1 MKKQKHEKHGIR
13 KKKKTC
19 HNTDSPQQ
27 FHWVRIIFGKLD
39 TIQYPHT
46 NGDTT
51 LIV

>member
-1 MKKQKHEKHGIR
+1 MKKQKAEKMYQE
-13 KKKKTC
+13 KKTC

-27 FHWVRIIFGKLD
+27 FHWVRIILGKLD

-46 NGDTT
+46 NRDTT